1 MSHRATC
8 LDNAACETVFSKL
21 KAAIGPDTSYHNQ
34 EELSQAINEWIHFY
48 NERRTQTKLGNQ
60 TPLQYEQNLV
70 AYKNI
75 YSLLKQE
82 HTGSNFKG
90 TRHKVSPPPKKKFL
104 MKDWL

>member
-21 KAAIGPDTSYHNQ
+21 KAEIGPDTSYRNQ

-48 NERRTQTKLGNQ
+48 NERRIQTKLGNQ

-70 AYKNI
+70 AQKNI
-75 YSLLKQE
+75 YSILKQE

-90 TRHKVSPPPKKKFL
+90 TRQFVTVLFSQFEFGGQ
-104 MKDWL
+104 